1 MHHLNE
7 QLDKLESFPSEH
19 LTKDNLVEFVS
30 NVTAGKAAVTSVS
43 LGQKIHELHDSLEFR
58 FHRTNIGEEVNK
70 EEKKSATPVRR
81 SIVKSG
87 KK

>member
-43 LGQKIHELHDSLEFR
+43 LGQKYMNYTI
-58 FHRTNIGEEVNK
+58 
-70 EEKKSATPVRR
+70 P
-81 SIVKSG
+81 
-87 KK
+87 